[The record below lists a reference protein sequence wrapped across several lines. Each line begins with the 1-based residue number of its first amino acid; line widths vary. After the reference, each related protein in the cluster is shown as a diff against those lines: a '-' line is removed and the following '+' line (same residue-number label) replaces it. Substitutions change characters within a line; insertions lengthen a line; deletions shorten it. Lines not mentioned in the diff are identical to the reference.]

1 MSRRISRLLLT
12 GACLFAGCA
21 MAEPRRTDF
30 LAKLSDKP
38 QFVEFVA
45 CTQDIDA
52 QGKPFIARYRVKGTD
67 ALEAERYLNRRFG
80 LPVLRYIC
88 CGWDSTFYS
97 YRDKKTQHWYLL
109 GMGSEET
116 SVNTR
121 ETWPQI
127 KYFYLQV
134 SLATEDP

>member
-21 MAEPRRTDF
+21 MAEPRCTDF
-30 LAKLSDKP
+30 LAKLSDKT

-80 LPVLRYIC
+80 LPMLRYIC

>member
-21 MAEPRRTDF
+21 MAEPRCTDF

-80 LPVLRYIC
+80 LPMLRYIC
-88 CGWDSTFYS
+88 CGWDSTFYF
-97 YRDKKTQHWYLL
+97 YRDKKNQHWYLL

-121 ETWPQI
+121 EAWPQI